1 MAILPAGSFNTSK
14 RVYTAFKVG
23 DVVEGGVERVTRG
36 LWSGNVGT
44 LSSFH
49 TSSAQ
54 SALQK
59 QYYYEVFNGISTNS
73 QNESQFSIAYGH
85 NDGSGS
91 LGQNEDSPSNAIY
104 SQYQQILLPG
114 NQRVFKF
121 NNVASQHIYAIN
133 LNRARLKDRLDPGN
147 FQLNLGELTGS
158 SVADSSNHRGINQYF
173 TGSNVSLKVGGKVVH
188 LIDDSADT
196 QQSAG
201 QVGRVYNLVSG
212 SINKGVHSPAKYYGS
227 VFPEQGVII
236 LNADKLNTE
245 LAFNTVTGSNINGD
259 NSMKLFHSISGSYDT
274 RDGGNRLGF
283 QARNEERVQSTF
295 YFVRAKNGEYNF
307 SNNPSYVTGS
317 NGKFRQDSFIN
328 NPKSYITT
336 VGLFNSSQELLAV
349 AKLSQPILK
358 SFSNEVLVK
367 VKLDF

>member
-23 DVVEGGVERVTRG
+23 DVVEGGVEKVTRG

-44 LSSFH
+44 LTSFH

-54 SALQK
+54 SATQK
-59 QYYYEVFNGISTNS
+59 EYYYEIFDGISTNS
-73 QNESQFSIAYGH
+73 TSEAQFSVTYGH
-85 NDGSGS
+85 NAGSGS

-104 SQYQQILLPG
+104 SQYAQILLPDQ
-114 NQRVFKF
+114 QRTFTF
-121 NNVASQHIYAIN
+121 NDVSSEQIYAIN
-133 LNRARLKDRLDPGN
+133 INRARIKDRLDPGN
-147 FQLNLGELTGS
+147 FQLNLAELSGS
-158 SVADSSNHRGINQYF
+158 AELIYN
-173 TGSNVSLKVGGKVVH
+173 TGSNLAVSSSNKIIK
-188 LIDDSADT
+188 LIDDSGDT
-196 QQSAG
+196 QQAAT
-201 QVGRVYNLVSG
+201 QIGRTYNLVSG
-212 SINKGVHSPAKYYGS
+212 SILNGVYSPKTYYGQ

-236 LNADKLNTE
+236 LNADTMDTALSFGSVTASNT
-245 LAFNTVTGSNINGD
+245 NGD
-259 NSMKLFHSISGSYDT
+259 NAFKLLTSISGAAAINSDY
-274 RDGGNRLGF
+274 GF
-283 QARNEERVQSTF
+283 AARNEERVQSTY

-307 SNNPSYVTGS
+307 SNNPSFVTGS
-317 NGKFRQDSFIN
+317 NGAFRQPTFAN

-336 VGLFNSSQELLAV
+336 VGLYNSSQELLAV

>member
-23 DVVEGGVERVTRG
+23 DVVEGGVEKVTRG

-44 LSSFH
+44 LTSYH

-54 SALQK
+54 SATQK
-59 QYYYEVFNGISTNS
+59 QYYYEIFNGVSTAATS
-73 QNESQFSIAYGH
+73 ESQFSVTYGH
-85 NDGSGS
+85 DKGSGS

-104 SQYQQILLPG
+104 SQYAQILLPD
-114 NQRVFKF
+114 NQRVFTF
-121 NNVASQHIYAIN
+121 NDVSSEHIYAIN
-133 LNRARLKDRLDPGN
+133 INRARLKDRLDPGN
-147 FQLNLGELTGS
+147 FELSLAKLDGAGVIN
-158 SVADSSNHRGINQYF
+158 SVN
-173 TGSNVSLKVGGKVVH
+173 TGSNVHVSASNEVIE
-188 LIDDSADT
+188 LIDDSGDT
-196 QQSAG
+196 QQSAT
-201 QVGRVYNLVSG
+201 QIGRVYNLVSG
-212 SINKGVHSPAKYYGS
+212 SILNGVYSPKTYYGQ
-227 VFPEQGVII
+227 VYPEQGVIV
-236 LNADKLNTE
+236 LNADTMNSSLG
-245 LAFNTVTGSNINGD
+245 FGTVTGSNINGD
-259 NSMKLFHSISGSYDT
+259 NAFKLHTSISGAAVI
-274 RDGGNRLGF
+274 NANNGF

-317 NGKFRQDSFIN
+317 NGSFRQPTFAN

-336 VGLFNSSQELLAV
+336 VGLYNSTQELLAV

>member
-23 DVVEGGVERVTRG
+23 DVVEGGVEKVTRG

-44 LSSFH
+44 LTSYH

-54 SALQK
+54 SATQK
-59 QYYYEVFNGISTNS
+59 QYYYEIFNGVSTAATS
-73 QNESQFSIAYGH
+73 ESQFSVTYGH
-85 NDGSGS
+85 DKGSGS

-104 SQYQQILLPG
+104 SQYAQILLPD
-114 NQRVFKF
+114 NQRVFSF
-121 NNVASQHIYAIN
+121 NDVTSEHIYAIN
-133 LNRARLKDRLDPGN
+133 INRARLKDRLDPGN
-147 FQLNLGELTGS
+147 FELSLAKLDGAGVVNT
-158 SVADSSNHRGINQYF
+158 VN
-173 TGSNVSLKVGGKVVH
+173 TGSNVHVHSSNTVVE
-188 LIDDSADT
+188 LIDDSGDT
-196 QQSAG
+196 QQSAT
-201 QVGRVYNLVSG
+201 QIGRVYNLVSG
-212 SINKGVHSPAKYYGS
+212 SILNGVYSPKTYYGQ
-227 VFPEQGVII
+227 VYPEQGVIV
-236 LNADKLNTE
+236 LNANTMNSS
-245 LAFNTVTGSNINGD
+245 LGFGTVTGSNINGD
-259 NSMKLFHSISGSYDT
+259 NAFKLHTSISGAAVI
-274 RDGGNRLGF
+274 NANNGF

-317 NGKFRQDSFIN
+317 NGGFRQPTFAN

-336 VGLFNSSQELLAV
+336 VGLYNSTQQLLAV
-349 AKLSQPILK
+349 AKLSKPILK

>member
-23 DVVEGGVERVTRG
+23 DVVEGGVEKVTRG

-44 LSSFH
+44 LTTFH

-54 SALQK
+54 SATQK
-59 QYYYEVFNGISTNS
+59 EYYYEIFDGISTNS
-73 QNESQFSIAYGH
+73 TSEAQFSVTYGH
-85 NDGSGS
+85 NAGSGS

-104 SQYQQILLPG
+104 SQYAQILLPDQ
-114 NQRVFKF
+114 QRTFTF
-121 NNVASQHIYAIN
+121 NDVASEQIYAIN
-133 LNRARLKDRLDPGN
+133 INRARIKDRLDPGN
-147 FQLNLGELTGS
+147 FQLNLAELSGS
-158 SVADSSNHRGINQYF
+158 AELIYN
-173 TGSNVSLKVGGKVVH
+173 TGSNLAVSSSNKIIK
-188 LIDDSADT
+188 LIDDSGDT
-196 QQSAG
+196 QQAAT
-201 QVGRVYNLVSG
+201 QIGRTYNLVSG
-212 SINKGVHSPAKYYGS
+212 SILNGVYSPKTYYGQ

-236 LNADKLNTE
+236 LNADTMDTALSFGSVTASNT
-245 LAFNTVTGSNINGD
+245 NGD
-259 NSMKLFHSISGSYDT
+259 NAFKLLTSISGAAAINSDY
-274 RDGGNRLGF
+274 GF
-283 QARNEERVQSTF
+283 AARNEERVQSTY

-307 SNNPSYVTGS
+307 SNNPSFVTGS
-317 NGKFRQDSFIN
+317 NGAFRQPTFAN

-336 VGLFNSSQELLAV
+336 VGLYSSAQELLAV

>member
-44 LSSFH
+44 LTSFH

-54 SALQK
+54 SSTQK
-59 QYYYEVFNGISTNS
+59 QYYYEVYNGISTNS

-85 NDGSGS
+85 NAGSGS

-114 NQRVFKF
+114 NQRTFKF
-121 NNVASQHIYAIN
+121 NSVASEQIYALN

-147 FQLNLGELTGS
+147 FQLNLAKLSGSAVLQYNTGS
-158 SVADSSNHRGINQYF
+158 HVSVSSSNEI
-173 TGSNVSLKVGGKVVH
+173 TS

-196 QQSAG
+196 EQSAG

-212 SINKGVHSPAKYYGS
+212 SINRGVYSPKTYYGA
-227 VFPEQGVII
+227 VYPEQGVII
-236 LNADKLNTE
+236 LNGDTLDASLN
-245 LAFNTVTGSNINGD
+245 FGSVTASNVNGD
-259 NSMKLFHSISGSYDT
+259 NSYKLFQSISGSYSGV
-274 RDGGNRLGF
+274 DGAPRYGF
-283 QARNEERVQSTF
+283 QARNEEKVQSTF

-307 SNNPSYVTGS
+307 SNNPSFVTGS
-317 NGKFRQDSFIN
+317 NGAFRQPTFAN

-336 VGLFNSSQELLAV
+336 VGLYNSNQELLAT

-358 SFSNEVLVK
+358 SFTNEVLIK

>member
-23 DVVEGGVERVTRG
+23 DVVEGGVEKVTRG

-44 LSSFH
+44 LTSFY

-54 SALQK
+54 SATQK
-59 QYYYEVFNGISTNS
+59 EYYYEIFDGISTNS
-73 QNESQFSIAYGH
+73 TSEAQFSVTYGH
-85 NDGSGS
+85 NAGSGS

-104 SQYQQILLPG
+104 SQYAQILLPDQ
-114 NQRVFKF
+114 QRTFTF
-121 NNVASQHIYAIN
+121 NDVSSEQIYAIN
-133 LNRARLKDRLDPGN
+133 INRARIKDRLDPGN
-147 FQLNLGELTGS
+147 FQLNLAELSGS
-158 SVADSSNHRGINQYF
+158 AELIYN
-173 TGSNVSLKVGGKVVH
+173 TGSNLAVSSSNKIIKM
-188 LIDDSADT
+188 IDDSGDT
-196 QQSAG
+196 QQAAT
-201 QVGRVYNLVSG
+201 QIGRTYNLVSG
-212 SINKGVHSPAKYYGS
+212 SILNGVYSPKTYYGQ

-236 LNADKLNTE
+236 LNADTMDTALSFGSVTASNT
-245 LAFNTVTGSNINGD
+245 NGD
-259 NSMKLFHSISGSYDT
+259 NAFKLLTSISGAAAINSNY
-274 RDGGNRLGF
+274 GF
-283 QARNEERVQSTF
+283 AARNEERVQSTY

-307 SNNPSYVTGS
+307 SNNPSFVTGS
-317 NGKFRQDSFIN
+317 NGAFRQPTFAN

-336 VGLFNSSQELLAV
+336 VGLYSSAQELLAV

>member
-14 RVYTAFKVG
+14 RVYTALKVG
-23 DVVEGGVERVTRG
+23 DVVEGGVEKVTRG

-44 LSSFH
+44 LTTFF

-54 SALQK
+54 SSTQK
-59 QYYYEVFNGISTNS
+59 QYYYEIFNKISTDATA
-73 QNESQFSIAYGH
+73 ESQFSVTYGH
-85 NDGSGS
+85 DKGSGS

-104 SQYQQILLPG
+104 SQYAQILLPD

-121 NNVASQHIYAIN
+121 NNVASEHIYAIN

-147 FQLNLGELTGS
+147 FELTLAELNGGAHTN
-158 SVADSSNHRGINQYF
+158 SVY
-173 TGSNVSLKVGGKVVH
+173 TGSNVSVSSSNRVVE
-188 LIDDSADT
+188 LIDDSGDT
-196 QQSAG
+196 QQAAT
-201 QVGRVYNLVSG
+201 QIGRVYNLVSG
-212 SINKGVHSPAKYYGS
+212 SILNGVYSPKTYYGQ
-227 VFPEQGVII
+227 VYPEQGVIV
-236 LNADKLNTE
+236 LNADKLDDTKASGG
-245 LAFNTVTGSNINGD
+245 LSFNSMTGSNKNGD
-259 NSMKLFHSISGSYDT
+259 NAFKLHTSISGAAVINS
-274 RDGGNRLGF
+274 NNGF
-283 QARNEERVQSTF
+283 AARNEERVQSTF

-317 NGKFRQDSFIN
+317 NGSFRQPTFAN

-336 VGLFNSSQELLAV
+336 VGLYNSTQELLAV
-349 AKLSQPILK
+349 AKLSKPILK

>member
-44 LSSFH
+44 LTSFH

-59 QYYYEVFNGISTNS
+59 QYYYEVFNGISTDS
-73 QNESQFSIAYGH
+73 QNESQFSVTYGH

-91 LGQNEDSPSNAIY
+91 LGQNEDSPTNAIY

-114 NQRVFKF
+114 NQRVFSF
-121 NNVASQHIYAIN
+121 NGVASQHIYAIN

-147 FQLNLGELTGS
+147 FQIGLTDIS
-158 SVADSSNHRGINQYF
+158 SSSINKYA
-173 TGSNVSLKVGGKVVH
+173 TGSNVAVSGSKRFT

-212 SINKGVHSPAKYYGS
+212 SILKGVYSPKTYYGS
-227 VFPEQGVII
+227 VFPEQGVVI
-236 LNADKLNTE
+236 LNADTLNSKLS
-245 LAFNTVTGSNINGD
+245 FNTVTGSNINGD
-259 NSMKLFHSISGSYDT
+259 NAMKLFIAMSGSHNT
-274 RDGGNRLGF
+274 ADGGPRLGF

-317 NGKFRQDSFIN
+317 NGAFRQASFVN

-349 AKLSQPILK
+349 AKLSKPIIK

>member
-23 DVVEGGVERVTRG
+23 DVVEGGVEKVTRG

-44 LSSFH
+44 LEAFH

-54 SALQK
+54 SATQK
-59 QYYYEVFNGISTNS
+59 EYYYEIFDGISTDS
-73 QNESQFSIAYGH
+73 TSESQFSVTYGH
-85 NDGSGS
+85 NQGSGS
-91 LGQNEDSPSNAIY
+91 AGQNEDSPSNAIY
-104 SQYQQILLPG
+104 SQYAQILLPD
-114 NQRVFKF
+114 NQRVFSF
-121 NNVASQHIYAIN
+121 NSVSTQHIYAIN

-147 FQLNLGELTGS
+147 FQLNLVELSGS
-158 SVADSSNHRGINQYF
+158 NVNNVN
-173 TGSNVSLKVGGKVVH
+173 TGSNVSVSSSNH
-188 LIDDSADT
+188 IISLIDDSGDT
-196 QQSAG
+196 QQSAT
-201 QVGRVYNLVSG
+201 QIGRVHNLVSG
-212 SINKGVHSPAKYYGS
+212 SITDGVYSPKTYYGS
-227 VFPEQGVII
+227 VYPEQGVIV
-236 LNADKLNTE
+236 LNADKLNE
-245 LAFNTVTGSNINGD
+245 GHLDGGLSFGTVTGSNVNGD
-259 NSMKLFHSISGSYDT
+259 NALKLFTSISGAAAYGDSLDSKSY
-274 RDGGNRLGF
+274 GF

-307 SNNPSYVTGS
+307 SNNPSFVTGS
-317 NGKFRQDSFIN
+317 NGSFRQPTFTN

-336 VGLFNSSQELLAV
+336 VGLYNSSQELLAV

>member
-23 DVVEGGVERVTRG
+23 DVVEGGVEKVTRG

-44 LSSFH
+44 LTTFF

-54 SALQK
+54 SDTQK
-59 QYYYEVFNGISTNS
+59 QYYYEIFDKVSTDATS
-73 QNESQFSIAYGH
+73 ESQFSITYGH

-104 SQYQQILLPG
+104 SQYAQILLPD
-114 NQRVFKF
+114 NQRIFSF
-121 NNVASQHIYAIN
+121 NDVASQHIYAIN

-147 FQLNLGELTGS
+147 FELTLGKLDGTAIANN
-158 SVADSSNHRGINQYF
+158 VN
-173 TGSNVSLKVGGKVVH
+173 TGSNVHIHSSNLVH
-188 LIDDSADT
+188 ELIDDSGDT
-196 QQSAG
+196 QQAAT
-201 QVGRVYNLVSG
+201 QIGRVYNLVSG
-212 SINKGVHSPAKYYGS
+212 SILNGVHSPKTYYGQ
-227 VFPEQGVII
+227 VYPEQGVIV
-236 LNADKLNTE
+236 LNADTLNTKLN
-245 LAFNTVTGSNINGD
+245 FGTVTGSNINGD
-259 NSMKLFHSISGSYDT
+259 NAFKLYTSLSGSAVI
-274 RDGGNRLGF
+274 NANNGF
-283 QARNEERVQSTF
+283 AARNEERVQSTF

-307 SNNPSYVTGS
+307 SNNPSYTSGS
-317 NGKFRQDSFIN
+317 NRAFAQPTFAN

-336 VGLFNSSQELLAV
+336 VGLYNSSQELLAV
-349 AKLSQPILK
+349 AKLSKPILK

>member
-14 RVYTAFKVG
+14 RVYTALKVG
-23 DVVEGGVERVTRG
+23 DVVEGGVEKVTRG

-44 LSSFH
+44 LTTFF

-54 SALQK
+54 SDTQK
-59 QYYYEVFNGISTNS
+59 QYYYEIFNKISTDATS
-73 QNESQFSIAYGH
+73 ESQFSVTYGH
-85 NDGSGS
+85 NLGSGS

-104 SQYQQILLPG
+104 SQYAQILLPD

-121 NNVASQHIYAIN
+121 NNATSEHIYAIN
-133 LNRARLKDRLDPGN
+133 INRARLKDRLDPGN
-147 FQLNLGELTGS
+147 FELSLAKLDGAGVVNSLN
-158 SVADSSNHRGINQYF
+158 
-173 TGSNVSLKVGGKVVH
+173 TGSNVHVSSSNEVIE
-188 LIDDSADT
+188 LIDDSGDT
-196 QQSAG
+196 QQAAT
-201 QVGRVYNLVSG
+201 QIGRVYNLVSG
-212 SINKGVHSPAKYYGS
+212 SILNGVYSPKTYYGQ
-227 VFPEQGVII
+227 VYPEQGVIV
-236 LNADKLNTE
+236 LNADTMNSSLG
-245 LAFNTVTGSNINGD
+245 FGTVTGSNINGD
-259 NSMKLFHSISGSYDT
+259 NAFKLHTSISGAAVI
-274 RDGGNRLGF
+274 NANNGF

-317 NGKFRQDSFIN
+317 NGSFRQPTFAN

-336 VGLFNSSQELLAV
+336 VGLYNSTQQLLAV

>member
-23 DVVEGGVERVTRG
+23 DVVEGGVEKVTRG

-44 LSSFH
+44 LTTFF

-54 SALQK
+54 SDTQK
-59 QYYYEVFNGISTNS
+59 QYYYEIFDKVSTDATS
-73 QNESQFSIAYGH
+73 ESQFSITYGH

-104 SQYQQILLPG
+104 SQYAQILLPD
-114 NQRVFKF
+114 NQRIFSF
-121 NNVASQHIYAIN
+121 NYVASQHIYAIN

-147 FQLNLGELTGS
+147 FELTLGKLDGTAIANN
-158 SVADSSNHRGINQYF
+158 VN
-173 TGSNVSLKVGGKVVH
+173 TGSNVHIHSSNLVH
-188 LIDDSADT
+188 ELIDDSGDT
-196 QQSAG
+196 QQAAT
-201 QVGRVYNLVSG
+201 QIGRVYNLVSG
-212 SINKGVHSPAKYYGS
+212 SILNGVHSPKTYYGQ
-227 VFPEQGVII
+227 VYPEQGVIV
-236 LNADKLNTE
+236 LNADTLNTKLN
-245 LAFNTVTGSNINGD
+245 FGTVTGSNINGD
-259 NSMKLFHSISGSYDT
+259 NAFKLYTSLSGSAVI
-274 RDGGNRLGF
+274 NANNGF
-283 QARNEERVQSTF
+283 AARNEERVQSTF

-307 SNNPSYVTGS
+307 SNNPSYTSGS
-317 NGKFRQDSFIN
+317 NGAFAQPTFAN

-336 VGLFNSSQELLAV
+336 VGLYNSSQELLAV
-349 AKLSQPILK
+349 AKLSKPILK

>member
-44 LSSFH
+44 LTSFH
-49 TSSAQ
+49 TSAAQ

-59 QYYYEVFNGISTNS
+59 QYYYEVFNGVSTDS
-73 QNESQFSIAYGH
+73 QSESQFSVAYGH
-85 NDGSGS
+85 NAGSGS

-114 NQRVFKF
+114 NQRVFSF
-121 NNVASQHIYAIN
+121 NNVTSEHIYAIN

-147 FQLNLGELTGS
+147 FQIGLTDIS
-158 SVADSSNHRGINQYF
+158 SSSINRF
-173 TGSNVSLKVGGKVVH
+173 ATGSNIAAGKTKFH
-188 LIDDSADT
+188 TLIDDSADT

-212 SINKGVHSPAKYYGS
+212 SILKGVHSPKTFYGS

-236 LNADKLNTE
+236 LNADTLNSKLS
-245 LAFNTVTGSNINGD
+245 FNTVTGSNINGD
-259 NSMKLFHSISGSYDT
+259 NSMKLFLAMSGSHDGK
-274 RDGGNRLGF
+274 DGGPRFGF

-317 NGKFRQDSFIN
+317 NGAFRQASFVN

-349 AKLSQPILK
+349 AKLSKPIIK